1 MKTLFTTIK
10 TTVVLLSLSLLF
22 SACSKLE
29 KPDSDST
36 PPVLKWKIHFM
47 EDNTETEVTE
57 NAKTIKVKKGNE
69 VKVTLIAEDE
79 DGGVQK
85 ITFGGSFTFHC
96 VSRSVGQNSN
106 GTLETDVQ
114 NLYPDENN
122 NVLSSIFLIKEVSTA
137 FTCQT
142 DYTLTNGSY
151 DLVGTAENYYNG
163 VTTSTL
169 KIETD

>member
-10 TTVVLLSLSLLF
+10 AVTLLLCLSLLF
-22 SACSKLE
+22 GSCSKLK

-36 PPVLKWKIHFM
+36 PPVLKWKVHFV
-47 EDNTETEVTE
+47 ETNTDTEVTE

-85 ITFGGSFTFHC
+85 ITFGGGFTFHC
-96 VSRSVGQNSN
+96 VSGSVGQNSN
-106 GTLETDVQ
+106 GTLATDVQ
-114 NLYPDENN
+114 NLYPDANN
-122 NVLSSIFLIKEVSTA
+122 NVLPSIFLIKEVSTA

-142 DYTLTNGSY
+142 GYTLTNGSY
-151 DLVGTAENYYNG
+151 DLVGTAENYFNG
-163 VTTSTL
+163 VTTYTL
-169 KIETD
+169 KIETE